1 MASPPPGGRLRVL
14 CLHSWRT
21 SGSIFREQFERA
33 RLLPVLEAVADL
45 VFVDAPNPALGR
57 APRDV
62 REAFPGRE
70 YREWFTTEGAEE
82 EMAAFRLTYHGLEVS
97 EAFIERVFEEQG
109 PFDGIVGFSQGA
121 LMAAAMAALQRRGTA
136 LRGAPPLRFIL
147 LFGAAFSEHPR
158 HLEAFQHGRVPIPTL
173 HVIGHRDFVKEH
185 SINLVRQFDAP
196 VIVFHSRGHVIP
208 PLEGPHLAVLKGFL
222 DAIREEKRQGRPP
235 VGWQGAGPA
244 SAPVQQQQQGQQ
256 QSLGL
261 AAKGAP
267 ALRSRL

>member
-1 MASPPPGGRLRVL
+1 MALPARLRVL

-57 APRDV
+57 APKDV
-62 REAFPGRE
+62 REAFPDRE

-82 EMAAFRLTYHGLEVS
+82 EIEAFRLTYHGLEAS
-97 EAFIERVFEEQG
+97 EAFVERTLTELG

-121 LMAAAMAALQRRGTA
+121 IMAAAMAAMQRRGTA
-136 LRGAPPLRFIL
+136 LSGVPPLRFIL

-158 HLEAFQHGRVPIPTL
+158 HLEAFLHGRVPIPTL
-173 HVIGHRDFVKEH
+173 HVIGHRDFVKQH

-196 VIVFHSRGHVIP
+196 IIIFHQRGHVIP
-208 PLEGPHLAVLKGFL
+208 PLEGPHLAVLRGFL
-222 DAIREEKRQGRPP
+222 DAILDDKRQGRPP
-235 VGWQGAGPA
+235 VGWPDA
-244 SAPVQQQQQGQQ
+244 
-256 QSLGL
+256 
-261 AAKGAP
+261 AP
-267 ALRSRL
+267 APAPAARLQPRQWRQVAEAGVVRRSKL